1 MTITTEAVRVPLPTP
16 DGIFEVRAFERAGG
30 HVYVAMVLGDIDD
43 GEDVLVRLHSE
54 CLTGDALG
62 SLRCDCGVQLRL
74 ALRVIAAQGRGVL
87 IYATGHEGRGI
98 GLVNKLRAYVAQDAG
113 ADTVDANVELGLPID
128 SRDYGEAAAVL
139 AELGIRSIRL
149 LTNNPRKVDGL
160 RAAGTAVN
168 SMAPL
173 VTAPHHR
180 NVGYLNTKARRL
192 DHVRPTGAAL
202 FLDDPVQPDVDLSTL
217 LGDVTPRPDRPFVVV
232 KFAQT
237 LDGRIATSN
246 GDSKWIS
253 GMPERR
259 LTHALRA
266 ACDAVMVGIGTVLSD
281 DPQLTVRHVPGA
293 SPMRVVLDSRLRVPL
308 DAQIL
313 RPDAATTIVTSERS
327 DPARRAA
334 LRERGVKVD
343 VVARVGRR
351 LSLPE
356 TFARLL
362 AAGTD
367 SVLIE
372 GGSRTITAVL
382 AAGLVDRMI
391 VSIAPTV
398 IGTGTQAVDDLGTQR
413 IADGIRLGNRVILP
427 VGDDVVLAW
436 DVTAP

>member
-1 MTITTEAVRVPLPTP
+1 
-16 DGIFEVRAFERAGG
+16 
-30 HVYVAMVLGDIDD
+30 
-43 GEDVLVRLHSE
+43 
-54 CLTGDALG
+54 
-62 SLRCDCGVQLRL
+62 LRCDCGVQLRL
-74 ALRVIAAQGRGVL
+74 ALRIIAAHGRGVL

-128 SRDYGEAAAVL
+128 SRDYGETAAVL

-149 LTNNPRKVDGL
+149 LTNNPRKVEGL

-168 SMAPL
+168 AMAPL

-180 NVGYLNTKARRL
+180 NVAYLNTKARRL

-202 FLDDPVQPDVDLSTL
+202 FLDDPVQPEVDVSTL
-217 LGDVTPRPDRPFVVV
+217 LGDVNPRPDRPFVVV

-308 DAQIL
+308 DAHIL

-327 DPARRAA
+327 DPERRAA

-343 VVARVGRR
+343 VVARHGRR

-372 GGSRTITAVL
+372 GGSRTITEVL

-398 IGTGTQAVDDLGTQR
+398 IGSGTQAVDDLGTRR
-413 IADGIRLGNRVILP
+413 IADGIRLENRVIFP

-436 DVTAP
+436 DVAAS